1 MMRPENE
8 LVVAMTARGLER
20 YIRRL
25 KAIREKDD
33 PYYRDWLIERMATA
47 VMALEVR
54 RKVEASPRFA
64 LDESYWGEASDRD
77 DLAETETTTEGE

>member
-47 VMALEVR
+47 VMAR
-54 RKVEASPRFA
+54 
-64 LDESYWGEASDRD
+64 
-77 DLAETETTTEGE
+77 